1 MTADEVLAAAEA
13 AQAKLA
19 GLEDDLADQI
29 EQIREAAFLAKRPVT
44 AAETAQRNQLESD
57 LSAVRAA
64 RQEVAFVALQQ
75 LDNSSTVAAM
85 RRRVDGVNAGLSDV
99 LDRLQRIAAITAAVA
114 DVAATLATLAG
125 SLAALGI

>member
-29 EQIREAAFLAKRPVT
+29 EQIREVAFLAKRPVT

-85 RRRVDGVNAGLSDV
+85 RQRVDGVNAGLSDV
-99 LDRLQRIAAITAAVA
+99 LNRLQRIAAITAAVA
-114 DVAATLATLAG
+114 DVAATLA
-125 SLAALGI
+125 